1 MWTRRWSS
9 IGLVLIILVLF
20 FGVSWGVQEVVKVVK
35 PDIMKVNPWDV
46 FEGIVTIPSY
56 IVIVL
61 LVLLPSDA
69 WYNLRL
75 SIFQR
80 SSYVREIIIS
90 GLLIILVMAV
100 VGFVAYDPTDS
111 PTRNPWNDFNWGNY
125 LSVIIWGVIIFLYN
139 VLLRLGGGPRRGSGK
154 NIAWLSHANIPI
166 RPRDNF
172 CRVKAE
178 FTLNVA
184 NHRQRISLIVLQN
197 LNFHE
202 RPSIFNFVYGHRCL
216 RKIRGLERAT
226 VFVDLDQFHHA
237 EVSK

>member
-9 IGLVLIILVLF
+9 VGLVLIILVLF
-20 FGVSWGVQEVVKVVK
+20 FGVSWGMQEVVKVVK

-69 WYNLRL
+69 RYNLRL

-80 SSYVREIIIS
+80 SSYVREIVIS

-100 VGFVAYDPTDS
+100 VGFVAYDPADS

-125 LSVIIWGVIIFLYN
+125 LSVIVWGVIMFLYN
-139 VLLRLGGGPRRGSGK
+139 VLLRLGGGTRCRSDK
-154 NIAWLSHANIPI
+154 N
-166 RPRDNF
+166 
-172 CRVKAE
+172 V
-178 FTLNVA
+178 V
-184 NHRQRISLIVLQN
+184 
-197 LNFHE
+197 
-202 RPSIFNFVYGHRCL
+202 
-216 RKIRGLERAT
+216 
-226 VFVDLDQFHHA
+226 
-237 EVSK
+237 

>member
-20 FGVSWGVQEVVKVVK
+20 FGVSLGMQEIVKVVK

-46 FEGIVTIPSY
+46 FEGIITIPSY
-56 IVIVL
+56 VVILL

-69 WYNLRL
+69 RYNLRL

-90 GLLIILVMAV
+90 GLLIILVIAV

-125 LSVIIWGVIIFLYN
+125 LSVVVWGVIIFLYN
-139 VLLRLGGGPRRGSGK
+139 VLLRLGGGAGRGSGK
-154 NIAWLSHANIPI
+154 
-166 RPRDNF
+166 
-172 CRVKAE
+172 
-178 FTLNVA
+178 
-184 NHRQRISLIVLQN
+184 SL
-197 LNFHE
+197 
-202 RPSIFNFVYGHRCL
+202 
-216 RKIRGLERAT
+216 A
-226 VFVDLDQFHHA
+226 
-237 EVSK
+237 

>member
-9 IGLVLIILVLF
+9 IGLVLIILGLF
-20 FGVSWGVQEVVKVVK
+20 FGVAWGMQEIVKVVK

-46 FEGIVTIPSY
+46 FEGIITIPSY

-69 WYNLRL
+69 RYNLRL
-75 SIFQR
+75 SMFQR

-125 LSVIIWGVIIFLYN
+125 LSVIVWGVIISLYN
-139 VLLRLGGGPRRGSGK
+139 VLLRLGGGVRRRSDK
-154 NIAWLSHANIPI
+154 
-166 RPRDNF
+166 
-172 CRVKAE
+172 
-178 FTLNVA
+178 
-184 NHRQRISLIVLQN
+184 SL
-197 LNFHE
+197 
-202 RPSIFNFVYGHRCL
+202 
-216 RKIRGLERAT
+216 A
-226 VFVDLDQFHHA
+226 
-237 EVSK
+237 

>member
-20 FGVSWGVQEVVKVVK
+20 FGVSLGMQEVVKVAK

-46 FEGIVTIPSY
+46 FEGIITIPSY

-61 LVLLPSDA
+61 LVLLPSGA
-69 WYNLRL
+69 RYNLRL

-100 VGFVAYDPTDS
+100 VGFVAYDPIDS

-125 LSVIIWGVIIFLYN
+125 LSVIVWGVIISLYN
-139 VLLRLGGGPRRGSGK
+139 VLLRSGGGTGRGSGK
-154 NIAWLSHANIPI
+154 SST
-166 RPRDNF
+166 R
-172 CRVKAE
+172 
-178 FTLNVA
+178 
-184 NHRQRISLIVLQN
+184 
-197 LNFHE
+197 
-202 RPSIFNFVYGHRCL
+202 
-216 RKIRGLERAT
+216 
-226 VFVDLDQFHHA
+226 
-237 EVSK
+237 

>member
-9 IGLVLIILVLF
+9 IGLVLIILALF
-20 FGVSWGVQEVVKVVK
+20 FGVSFGMQEIVKVVK

-46 FEGIVTIPSY
+46 LEGIITIPSY

-69 WYNLRL
+69 RYKLRL
-75 SIFQR
+75 LVFQC

-125 LSVIIWGVIIFLYN
+125 LSVIVWGVIISLYN
-139 VLLRLGGGPRRGSGK
+139 VLLRLGGGTGRGSGK
-154 NIAWLSHANIPI
+154 SSA
-166 RPRDNF
+166 
-172 CRVKAE
+172 
-178 FTLNVA
+178 
-184 NHRQRISLIVLQN
+184 
-197 LNFHE
+197 
-202 RPSIFNFVYGHRCL
+202 
-216 RKIRGLERAT
+216 
-226 VFVDLDQFHHA
+226 
-237 EVSK
+237 